1 MLGRSP
7 ASHQHSYVIERS
19 TDFTELVGRLKIDF
33 ARAGRARSLK
43 LENHFEKMSVAE
55 LLREPYSGE
64 RFPGYENINHDFTLL
79 ETVFRTHRPD
89 GKAALANIKG
99 VYLISDKGNGRKY
112 VGSAYGG
119 TGIWSRWN
127 SYIDSGHGGNKDLA
141 KLIGREGLDYA
152 RKNFRIALLEYR
164 PAKTD
169 DAVIIGRE
177 CFWKEALLSRSPHG
191 YNKN

>member
-1 MLGRSP
+1 M
-7 ASHQHSYVIERS
+7 
-19 TDFTELVGRLKIDF
+19 GRLKIDF

-89 GKAALANIKG
+89 WKAALANIKG

-119 TGIWSRWN
+119 TGIWSRWS

-152 RKNFRIALLEYR
+152 HKNFRIALLEYR

>member
-1 MLGRSP
+1 MP
-7 ASHQHSYVIERS
+7 
-19 TDFTELVGRLKIDF
+19 
-33 ARAGRARSLK
+33 
-43 LENHFEKMSVAE
+43 
-55 LLREPYSGE
+55 
-64 RFPGYENINHDFTLL
+64 NIT
-79 ETVFRTHRPD
+79 
-89 GKAALANIKG
+89 LANIKG

-119 TGIWSRWN
+119 TGIWSRWS

-141 KLIGREGLDYA
+141 KLIGREGLDHA

>member
-19 TDFTELVGRLKIDF
+19 ADFTELVGRLKIDF
-33 ARAGRARSLK
+33 TRSGRARSLK

-64 RFPGYENINHDFTLL
+64 QFPGYENINHDFTLL

-89 GKAALANIKG
+89 WKAALANIKG
-99 VYLISDKGNGRKY
+99 VYLISDKNNGRKY

-127 SYIDSGHGGNKDLA
+127 SYVDSGHGGNKDLA
-141 KLIGREGLDYA
+141 KLIDREGLDYA
-152 RKNFRIALLEYR
+152 RKNFRIAQLEYR